1 MDNRKKIRD
10 MAESASFAHRQML
23 GLTSRKKR
31 DILYSIAD
39 ELESCR
45 DEILSANKK
54 DVAESKSRGRSEAF
68 LDRLSI
74 TELRFSNLVR
84 AFRVIAD
91 SKDPIG
97 EQISRWIRP
106 NGLEIVR
113 RRVPIGVVGIALES
127 RPHVVALAAAICFK
141 VNNAVVVVGDSESS
155 RTCKCLSKVIRN
167 GGERSG
173 LPADAL
179 QVLCSEDNLIDGRIL
194 TSLEGLVDLA
204 ILRGDLAFVTDLT
217 AHARIPVLK
226 HTGGLCHIYIDCD
239 RIKPPAGDP
248 PPVSAAAPGFS
259 TAKAALEVPS
269 PEAGA
274 LPAGDQKVNPV
285 DLDSAVEIVINSRCL
300 DPYSCNSAN
309 VVLVHKNIAS
319 RFLPTLA
326 LRAEAEHVE
335 LHGDERAVALLPGMQ
350 LADAD
355 EWHNPRKE
363 VAITIGIVDSL
374 EDAIEHINNLG
385 SHLSDTIISPDI
397 GAQNVFMRDV
407 DSAAVYSNAS
417 TNFTDGG
424 EFGMGAEIGL
434 SNDKLFARGPI
445 GLEDLTS
452 TKYIVRGS
460 GQTKV

>member
-1 MDNRKKIRD
+1 MDNRKTIRD
-10 MAESASFAHRQML
+10 MAESASAAHRQML
-23 GLTSRKKR
+23 GFTSRKKR

-45 DEILSANKK
+45 EEILEANKK
-54 DVAESKSRGRSEAF
+54 DISESRSRGRSEAF

-74 TELRFSNLVR
+74 TEHRFGNLVR

-113 RRVPIGVVGIALES
+113 QRVPIGVIGIALES
-127 RPHVVALAAAICFK
+127 RPHVIALASAICFK
-141 VNNAVVVVGDSESS
+141 VNNAVVVVGDGESS
-155 RTCKCLSKVIRN
+155 RTCKCLARVIRN
-167 GGERSG
+167 GGERRG

-179 QVLCSEDNLIDGRIL
+179 QVLCSDDNLLDGRIL
-194 TSLEGLVDLA
+194 TSLEGLVDVA
-204 ILRGDLAFVTDLT
+204 ILRGDPAFATDLT

-226 HTGGLCHIYIDCD
+226 HTGGLCHIYVDCD
-239 RIKPPAGDP
+239 RMKPPAGGP
-248 PPVSAAAPGFS
+248 PRVSAAAPGFS
-259 TAKAALEVPS
+259 TAKAALEIPS

-274 LPAGDQKVNPV
+274 LPAGDPQVNPV
-285 DLDSAVEIVINSRCL
+285 DIDSAVEIVMNSRCAE
-300 DPYSCNSAN
+300 PYSCNSAN

-319 RFLPTLA
+319 RFLMALA
-326 LRAEAEHVE
+326 VKAEAEDVE
-335 LHGDERAVALLPGMQ
+335 LHGDDRAVALLPVKI

-355 EWHNPRKE
+355 EWRNPRKE
-363 VAITIGIVDSL
+363 IVITIGIVDSL
-374 EDAIEHINNLG
+374 EDAIEHINKLG
-385 SHLSDTIISPDI
+385 SHLSDTILSSDI

-460 GQTKV
+460 GQTRV